1 MSNLVLKAAGFSE
14 ILTHV
19 ALITATSILASE
31 QDGQTVYVAA
41 QRQGLTT
48 ALILRI
54 TPIPPLADG
63 SNVIVSVQG
72 ENDNPPHARAGRD
85 VTRHLT
91 PPSDLFTPDTRWRER
106 CQTWQARLKSAGR
119 GETLLGEYPE
129 AEGGVSYNDVG
140 KEAFA
145 RDARRYARKLLSH
158 LGWPGAVHFNPGGI
172 AVSGEVIL
180 RATPPGGDCTLFLEL
195 SCSCWVPVPTSPSG
209 VSIMWRFE
217 PTDGRSAFERPFG
230 NRWASW
236 LTPSADLARFIQDAH
251 GQTGLARS
259 A

>member
-1 MSNLVLKAAGFSE
+1 M
-14 ILTHV
+14 
-19 ALITATSILASE
+19 
-31 QDGQTVYVAA
+31 
-41 QRQGLTT
+41 
-48 ALILRI
+48 
-54 TPIPPLADG
+54 
-63 SNVIVSVQG
+63 IVSVQG
-72 ENDNPPHARAGRD
+72 ENDNPTHARAGRD

-91 PPSDLFTPDTRWRER
+91 PPSALFTPDTRWRER
-106 CQTWQARLKSAGR
+106 CRNWQARVKNAGR

-129 AEGGVSYNDVG
+129 AEGGVSYNEVG

-145 RDARRYARKLLSH
+145 KDARRYARKLLSY

-172 AVSGEVIL
+172 AVSGEVTL
-180 RATPPGGDCTLFLEL
+180 RATPPGEDCTLFLEL
-195 SCSCWVPVPTSPSG
+195 SCSCWVPVTTSPSG

-236 LTPSADLARFIQDAH
+236 STPSANLAQSIQEAY